1 VAVPTLAAHER
12 TERFEERLNRGPV
25 EGPGLGR
32 QITASLYAMTW
43 ARGYG
48 QYAGAPVENVL
59 ANRHVELS
67 TNAGI
72 VRTQRDVFGTS
83 DPNAR
88 GEWRARRRGPES
100 PTCSSRPASTR
111 VVDRG
116 RAQRADTGGTRWSGA
131 RDGSGE
137 NDTPGDQP
145 SEDAAFEFGEER
157 TDERTSVPVG
167 RAADE
172 GRRASTTILTRSSR
186 ARIGSKH
193 ASRRR
198 RRRSTAAGVRR
209 RRPSPSEFT
218 TTGDWERVD
227 LTRTERSPIISGSGV
242 PEGVPSGIVDPG
254 ERVSFGLETREAT
267 VKRVAV
273 AEWERV
279 TVERGPNGSVV
290 DERVHRATTR
300 DAVTDHYRVRVSVS
314 GNTPRPTER
323 PTGHRDV
330 RRGRRERRSG
340 PARHAP
346 IARVD
351 LDVDTENGVD
361 RITEDAISGGE
372 VTRSTT
378 VVGSRSEAD
387 RNAVAADVAA
397 LASDVRDI
405 ETEASMEDAAVG
417 EAEPYA
423 DPPTQSATDAR
434 NLSTRR

>member
-1 VAVPTLAAHER
+1 VERTEDRTVVVAVPTLAAHER

-116 RAQRADTGGTRWSGA
+116 RAQRADTGVRDGPGE

-198 RRRSTAAGVRR
+198 RRRLSTAGVRR
-209 RRPSPSEFT
+209 RRHPLPRNSRRPA
-218 TTGDWERVD
+218 TG
-227 LTRTERSPIISGSGV
+227 S
-242 PEGVPSGIVDPG
+242 
-254 ERVSFGLETREAT
+254 A
-267 VKRVAV
+267 
-273 AEWERV
+273 
-279 TVERGPNGSVV
+279 
-290 DERVHRATTR
+290 
-300 DAVTDHYRVRVSVS
+300 
-314 GNTPRPTER
+314 
-323 PTGHRDV
+323 
-330 RRGRRERRSG
+330 
-340 PARHAP
+340 
-346 IARVD
+346 
-351 LDVDTENGVD
+351 
-361 RITEDAISGGE
+361 
-372 VTRSTT
+372 ST
-378 VVGSRSEAD
+378 
-387 RNAVAADVAA
+387 
-397 LASDVRDI
+397 
-405 ETEASMEDAAVG
+405 
-417 EAEPYA
+417 
-423 DPPTQSATDAR
+423 
-434 NLSTRR
+434 